1 MYKRPWK
8 GYKNGSIR
16 SGEKGRTVIVVEVV
30 RLATDEPREL
40 LDVDALRF
48 FRVEPQRQPLH
59 VRFRH
64 LHVALRHGLGE
75 LLRRDQARGVAV
87 LVLQRRDDVTLV
99 RLRLR
104 EAPRVRDT
112 RRQ

>member
-1 MYKRPWK
+1 VVTR
-8 GYKNGSIR
+8 
-16 SGEKGRTVIVVEVV
+16 GRTVIVVEVV

-59 VRFRH
+59 VRLRQ

-87 LVLQRRDDVTLV
+87 LVLQRRDDIPLV

-104 EAPRVRDT
+104 EAPRSSNKK
-112 RRQ
+112 RQ